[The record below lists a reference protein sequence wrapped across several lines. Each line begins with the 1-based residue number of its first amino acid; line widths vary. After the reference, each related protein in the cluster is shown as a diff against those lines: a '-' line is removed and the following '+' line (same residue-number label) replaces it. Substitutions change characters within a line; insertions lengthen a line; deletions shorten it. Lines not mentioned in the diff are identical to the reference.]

1 MKNLH
6 KFSWGLAFIAVG
18 IILAL
23 NTLEITNI
31 DVFFD
36 GWWTLFII
44 IPSFIGLFKRGDR
57 LGSLFMLAIGVTLLL
72 AAQDVMEYGMI
83 WKLFLPV
90 ALVFIGI
97 KLIFGNLSFGKKNKN
112 NGGNEKYI
120 SAIFSDRK
128 SKWDGEVLED
138 SEFTCVF
145 GDINIHLEKAV
156 IEKDVT
162 LKINAVFGDVRIKLP
177 SDVNVRVNSSV
188 LFGDVKNNRP
198 NETIAFTSTVTLEI
212 SGVFSDIKID

>member
-112 NGGNEKYI
+112 NGVKK
-120 SAIFSDRK
+120 R
-128 SKWDGEVLED
+128 
-138 SEFTCVF
+138 TC
-145 GDINIHLEKAV
+145 
-156 IEKDVT
+156 
-162 LKINAVFGDVRIKLP
+162 
-177 SDVNVRVNSSV
+177 
-188 LFGDVKNNRP
+188 
-198 NETIAFTSTVTLEI
+198 
-212 SGVFSDIKID
+212 

>member
-6 KFSWGLAFIAVG
+6 KIAWGLAFIAIGV
-18 IILAL
+18 IFAL
-23 NTLEITNI
+23 NALEITDI
-31 DVFFD
+31 DLFFD

-44 IPSFIGLFKRGDR
+44 IPSFIGLFRRGDR
-57 LGSLFMLAIGVTLLL
+57 SGSLFMLALGVTLLL
-72 AAQDVMEYGMI
+72 AAQNVIAYSMI
-83 WKLFLPV
+83 WKLFVPA

-97 KLIFGNLSFGKKNKN
+97 KIIFGSIFSKKKNN
-112 NGGNEKYI
+112 DNEKSM

-138 SEFTCVF
+138 REFNCVF
-145 GDINIHLEKAV
+145 GDLKISLEKAV

-162 LKINAVFGDVRIKLP
+162 LKINAVFGNVRIKLP

-188 LFGDVKNNRP
+188 IFGDVKNRRP
-198 NETIAFTSTVTLEI
+198 SENIAFTSTVTLEI